1 MNAGDKIRLEVV
13 GVTYNQISN
22 GAYALVLQEAG
33 GTRRLSIVIGLAEA
47 HSIFVRLQ
55 DLTPPRPLTH
65 DLMVSL
71 MRSHGIKLKEVCIDR
86 YVDGMFMSQVVV
98 TAPDGMESRIDSRTS
113 DAVALALRT
122 DAPIYTTPQVMEA
135 TSRDVEALVAQAL
148 EGGKKKRVKLE
159 DRPLEELHALLERAV
174 AQERYE
180 QAAKIQ
186 KIIQQKTSPKS
197 DDTHGNKE

>member
-1 MNAGDKIRLEVV
+1 MNADEKIRLEVV

-33 GTRRLSIVIGLAEA
+33 STRRLSIVIGLAEA

-86 YVDGMFMSQVVV
+86 YVDGMFMSEVIV
-98 TAPDGMESRIDSRTS
+98 TAPDGKETRIDSRTS

-135 TSRDVEALVAQAL
+135 TSRDVEALVAKAL
-148 EGGKKKRVKLE
+148 EGGTKKRVKLE
-159 DRPLEELHALLERAV
+159 ERPLEELHALLERAV

-186 KIIQQKTSPKS
+186 KIIQQKTSQTS
-197 DDTHGNKE
+197 DDTHGNEE